1 MIEIVGLVIGGLNV
15 LATIGIA
22 VVLNRLRKEGEAIQN
37 TQAVN
42 RQWQEFNLAM
52 MKDVGTY
59 GTLRALEY
67 ETGTDEEIRARHVIY
82 YVLNILYDSWK
93 LGQAGSIDPDFAK
106 TTIEGQLRAL
116 SGQKAMLCAVLED
129 PNLYDEKFRKDCLKV
144 LDRCVPVVVAGGVE
158 GVAA

>member
-1 MIEIVGLVIGGLNV
+1 MLEIIGLVIGGLNV
-15 LATIGIA
+15 VATIAIA
-22 VVLNRLRKEGEAIQN
+22 FVLDKLRREGEAIQN

-52 MKDVGTY
+52 MKDVDTY
-59 GTLRALEY
+59 GALRALDY
-67 ETGTDEEIRARHVIY
+67 EAGTDEEIRARHVIY

-116 SGQKAMLCAVLED
+116 SGKKAMLCAVLEN
-129 PNLYDEKFRKDCLKV
+129 PNLYDARFRKECLKI
-144 LDRCVPVVVAGGVE
+144 LDDCTPVVVAGGGE